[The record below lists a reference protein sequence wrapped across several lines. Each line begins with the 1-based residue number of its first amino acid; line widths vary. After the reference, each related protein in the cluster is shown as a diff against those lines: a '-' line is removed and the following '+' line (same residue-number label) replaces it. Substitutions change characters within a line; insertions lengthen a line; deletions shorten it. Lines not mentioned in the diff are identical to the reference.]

1 MSIFNFDC
9 AIVRRPGR
17 SVIRALRN
25 GVDEPPSFKDV
36 ASEHDAYC
44 SALENAGL
52 NVDVLPAN
60 ETFPDGLFVED
71 PALVYSQGAIL
82 IKSVSDSR
90 ANELQDPATTLRE
103 KFDRILSI
111 SDGHVEG
118 GDILVTPEQ
127 VLIGL
132 SKRTDLKGAI
142 ALQKCLHAFGLRSS
156 FTETPKGVLHLKT
169 ACSLLDEETILITRD
184 LAEDDAFASF
194 KKLIVPE
201 EEALAANILRLN
213 DRVLAG
219 QDYPRTLDLIVRHGF
234 TVDPLPTNA
243 INKIDAGLS
252 CMSLRWRARG

>member
-17 SVIRALRN
+17 SVTNALRN
-25 GVDEPPSFKDV
+25 GAHEPPSFEDV
-36 ASEHDAYC
+36 VSEHDAYC
-44 SALENAGL
+44 SALEDAGL
-52 NVDVLPAN
+52 NVSVLPAN
-60 ETFPDGLFVED
+60 EAFPDGLFVED
-71 PALVYSQGAIL
+71 PALVFSEGAIL
-82 IKSVSDSR
+82 LKSASDSR
-90 ANELQDPATTLRE
+90 ANEIQDLAPTLRE
-103 KFDRILSI
+103 KFDRVLSLG
-111 SDGHVEG
+111 DGHVEG
-118 GDILVTPEQ
+118 GDVLVTPEQ

-132 SKRTDLKGAI
+132 SERTDLKGAK
-142 ALQKCLHAFGLRSS
+142 ALQKCLDAFGLRSS
-156 FTETPKGVLHLKT
+156 ITETPKGVLHLKT

-184 LAEDDAFASF
+184 LAESDAFASF

-234 TVDPLPTNA
+234 TVDPLPTSA

-252 CMSLRWRARG
+252 CMSLRWRA